1 MKKITGAILAMLLT
15 ALLLNACGPEEEN
28 AAAESPGQVETVT
41 TEAAAVVVKRIRTPL
56 DKARATQ
63 NLGDQRVEEM
73 DTALQ
78 EQQ

>member
-28 AAAESPGQVETVT
+28 AAAESAGPVETVT
-41 TEAAAVVVKRIRTPL
+41 TEAAAVMVKRIRTPL